1 MQVHYSTLRNWHF
14 PTLASGAMLLTRSCL
29 DAAALTAMES
39 NSEAGW
45 METDD
50 AGVKRGA
57 GVAAKNSLGLERLFF
72 IQSTVAHL
80 D

>member
-1 MQVHYSTLRNWHF
+1 
-14 PTLASGAMLLTRSCL
+14 
-29 DAAALTAMES
+29 MEI
-39 NSEAGW
+39 
-45 METDD
+45 DD